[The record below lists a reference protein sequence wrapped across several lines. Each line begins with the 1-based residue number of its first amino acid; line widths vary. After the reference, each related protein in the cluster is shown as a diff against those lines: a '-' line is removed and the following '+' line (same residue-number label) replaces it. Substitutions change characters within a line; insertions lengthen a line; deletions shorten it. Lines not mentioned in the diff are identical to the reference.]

1 MIMTVQTSV
10 YAIFAPASPAA
21 ERIEL
26 KQHEQRCL
34 PIAASRIHVTQGIAW
49 VTSQS
54 EDIIVQAG
62 ESLGIPRQR
71 FATIISAVSIGNVTF
86 EIERW

>member
-1 MIMTVQTSV
+1 MTAQTSA
-10 YAIFAPASPAA
+10 YAMFAPASPAG

-54 EDIIVQAG
+54 EDFVVQAG
-62 ESLGIPRQR
+62 ESLDIPRQR
-71 FATIISAVSIGNVTF
+71 FATIISAVSIGTLVF